1 MKLGTKINLVLVL
14 VTTVVLTVAFSV
26 IIKIEA
32 DTTKR
37 QVLNDAETAADIF
50 HNEIERMFK
59 QIRDQQVRLQN
70 TIDELSRI
78 EGVVYIN
85 VTGMDGIHIATT
97 NTALIGTKAKA
108 SDLLFIEEVKKK
120 GKVADVR
127 SDEGTFY
134 ELERRIPIHLIYG
147 DENSEI
153 INVIEVEVKTRSK
166 GAFDVA
172 QAEKLLQVIST
183 SVQQS
188 ARAIIVTRGEDIQAI
203 QNITDGVTHLGKI
216 NEGDEFGFYHD
227 FIIADSKMNIVAN
240 TGHEADEYE
249 EDLPEYNQYRE
260 DVLAGKLKESYHE
273 RIHEGHEILARI
285 KPIKLLIDGEEKI
298 VGIKE
303 VHILTS
309 AYTDKITVLELRML
323 GIGIVFLAVLVIVLA
338 IILRRE
344 VVLPITKY
352 SIIAKKI
359 ADGDLTQT
367 VEHTSDDEI
376 GQFGAVFNSMVQNLR
391 ELDKLK
397 SDFISVAAHQLRTPL
412 SGVKWVLKL
421 LLDGDLGA
429 INEDQ
434 KGMLKRGYETNEK
447 MIQLV
452 NDLLNVSRIE
462 NGKFGYKFEK
472 NDFMKLL
479 NTLVENT
486 VLPSKERNIEV
497 ILENRVGTIPD
508 FMFDPEK
515 LLIALQNI
523 VDNAMKYTLPGGKV
537 TIVVERQGD
546 YIEVKVSDTGV
557 GIPKDDIAKL
567 FSKFFRAANVIHL
580 QTDGSGLGLFIVKS
594 IIMRHGGQIWVDS
607 VEGKGTTFTVV
618 VPVIAELLPKD
629 DVAPGPGVVA
639 EAAIEEAVKS
649 NPVS

>member
-1 MKLGTKINLVLVL
+1 MKLGTKINLVLVV
-14 VTTVVLTVAFSV
+14 VTTIVLTAAFWV
-26 IIKIEA
+26 IINIEA
-32 DTTKR
+32 DTTKK
-37 QVLNDAETAADIF
+37 QVINDAETAADIF
-50 HNEIERMFK
+50 HKEIERMFK
-59 QIRDQQVRLQN
+59 QVNDQEVRLQN

-78 EGVVYIN
+78 EGVIYIN
-85 VTGMDGIHIATT
+85 VTGMDGIHIATKDH
-97 NTALIGTKAKA
+97 ALIGTRAKESDIKFIDEIKATRKTF
-108 SDLLFIEEVKKK
+108 DT
-120 GKVADVR
+120 R
-127 SDEGTFY
+127 NDEKTFF
-134 ELERRIPIHLIYG
+134 ELERRIPIYLTFG
-147 DENSEI
+147 DTTSEI
-153 INVIEVEVKTRSK
+153 INVIEVEVATRSK
-166 GAFDVA
+166 SASDVEQA
-172 QAEKLLQVIST
+172 QKLLQAISS
-183 SVQQS
+183 SVQQT
-188 ARAIIVTRGEDIQAI
+188 ARSIIVTRAEDIQAI
-203 QNITDGVTHLGKI
+203 QNITDGVTHLGKV

-227 FIIADSKMNIVAN
+227 FIVADNKMNIVAN
-240 TGHEADEYE
+240 TGHEPDEYE
-249 EDLPEYNQYRE
+249 HDGAIYNQYRA
-260 DVLAGKLKESYHE
+260 DVLSGKLVESYHE
-273 RIHEGHEILARI
+273 RIHEGHDILARI
-285 KPIKLLIDGEEKI
+285 RPIKLLVGGKEEI

-309 AYTDKITVLELRML
+309 AYTDKITVLKLRML

-338 IILRRE
+338 VILRRE
-344 VVLPITKY
+344 VVVPITRY
-352 SIIAKKI
+352 SEIAKKI
-359 ADGDLTQT
+359 ADGDLSQT

-376 GQFGAVFNSMVQNLR
+376 GQFGAVFNSMVANIR

-472 NDFMKLL
+472 NNFMNLL
-479 NTLVENT
+479 NTLIENT
-486 VLPSKERNIEV
+486 VLPSRERNIEV
-497 ILENRVGTIPD
+497 RLENKAGEIPD

-523 VDNAMKYTLPGGKV
+523 VDNAMKYTLPGGRV

-546 YIEVKVSDTGV
+546 YMEVKVSDTGV

-607 VEGKGTTFTVV
+607 VEGQGTTFTIV
-618 VPVIAELLPKD
+618 VPVIEELLPKD
-629 DVAPGPGVVA
+629 EEGSGPVDEIPKEVANA
-639 EAAIEEAVKS
+639 
-649 NPVS
+649 